1 MGVYTIYE
9 IFIFNPKTKQF
20 DSLNF
25 PSNFSPKCDMFCDV
39 KIDKI
44 KKTLTSSCRGG
55 ARNHTDVW
63 KYDKNKK
70 LILSKTQS
78 Y

>member
-1 MGVYTIYE
+1 
-9 IFIFNPKTKQF
+9 
-20 DSLNF
+20 
-25 PSNFSPKCDMFCDV
+25 MFCDV

-44 KKTLTSSCRGG
+44 TKTLTSSCRGG